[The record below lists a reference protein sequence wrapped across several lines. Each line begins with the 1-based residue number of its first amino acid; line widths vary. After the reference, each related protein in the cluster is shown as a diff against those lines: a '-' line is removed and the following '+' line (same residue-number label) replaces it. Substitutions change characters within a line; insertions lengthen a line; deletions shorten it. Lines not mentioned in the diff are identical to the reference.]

1 MKRFLS
7 TIVTIAIFF
16 SGCAQ
21 KTGRDSSS
29 LNRKI
34 SDDTESIA
42 IGQPFDDEIYATLDA
57 QPCLDGYEIDE
68 ISSMYM
74 SKEYVEEKIYN
85 SRENIYY
92 GYTLQEIEWSFEG
105 DRYVFAPD
113 GEGHTIVKEFEVYED
128 PFEELFRNVCVG
140 SGVILVCVT
149 LSAVTGVLG
158 MPMTCAVFAFAAHS
172 ATTAALKFTVMGAAI
187 SGAITAYK
195 TGDFEEV
202 LKSMAIGG
210 SRGYKAGAIIGA
222 ITGTYSAAK
231 QIRYMRNTIPSPRE
245 AELFAQT
252 RYSGEEQV
260 SFLNGKVVPGNTMG
274 ATRPDL
280 VRMVD
285 GHLEAIEVK
294 RYDLE
299 NHLDELLNTLHNQ
312 VGSRVVNLPAGSTQR
327 IVLDVQGRGY
337 SEAFLD
343 EVVDTIQWKLDDVY
357 PNIPVDI
364 QGWVP

>member
-74 SKEYVEEKIYN
+74 SKEYIEEKIYN
-85 SRENIYY
+85 NRENIYY

-149 LSAVTGVLG
+149 LMQSVTTLINDETYELQLEMQELSVEEKTPIRQKFDSLSSK
-158 MPMTCAVFAFAAHS
+158 AS
-172 ATTAALKFTVMGAAI
+172 ETAGK
-187 SGAITAYK
+187 
-195 TGDFEEV
+195 
-202 LKSMAIGG
+202 
-210 SRGYKAGAIIGA
+210 
-222 ITGTYSAAK
+222 
-231 QIRYMRNTIPSPRE
+231 
-245 AELFAQT
+245 
-252 RYSGEEQV
+252 V
-260 SFLNGKVVPGNTMG
+260 STNMKETLSDKVVPVAG
-274 ATRPDL
+274 
-280 VRMVD
+280 
-285 GHLEAIEVK
+285 
-294 RYDLE
+294 
-299 NHLDELLNTLHNQ
+299 ELGKGIKKGFNVTAKSL
-312 VGSRVVNLPAGSTQR
+312 GKAGSSIFTKINRKDNKEEQ
-327 IVLDVQGRGY
+327 
-337 SEAFLD
+337 
-343 EVVDTIQWKLDDVY
+343 
-357 PNIPVDI
+357 
-364 QGWVP
+364 